1 MRVIKEGGKLT
12 SNDKT
17 WSYLPHLHVRER
29 EREEEEGKA
38 QQGSVNNLKYC
49 CSKPEQGSLLE
60 TLLL

>member
-1 MRVIKEGGKLT
+1 MRVIREGGKLT

-29 EREEEEGKA
+29 GRRMEGKA
-38 QQGSVNNLKYC
+38 EQENMNNLKYC
-49 CSKPEQGSLLE
+49 CSKSEQGSLLE